1 MKGQFSLREE
11 NEKEKEI
18 DVYGLDELV
27 YCLNIS
33 LVCVILMTQLKREWW
48 ALVTVAI
55 VLILKYLYDP
65 TWDTVS
71 IGPQLVKDGSA
82 S

>member
-11 NEKEKEI
+11 NENEKEI

-33 LVCVILMTQLKREWW
+33 LVCVILMTQLKRE
-48 ALVTVAI
+48 
-55 VLILKYLYDP
+55 
-65 TWDTVS
+65 
-71 IGPQLVKDGSA
+71 
-82 S
+82 

>member
-11 NEKEKEI
+11 NEKEKEKEI

-33 LVCVILMTQLKREWW
+33 LVCVILMTQLKRE
-48 ALVTVAI
+48 
-55 VLILKYLYDP
+55 
-65 TWDTVS
+65 
-71 IGPQLVKDGSA
+71 
-82 S
+82 